1 MKKFNRIAVSA
12 LALLLAGAT
21 FPACKGDGTVKDP
34 MTLNV
39 KMLKAGW
46 GEEWVYELKA
56 AFEKVYK
63 EEGYKVNI
71 IDPTIDMRGN
81 TVINDLFMGYS
92 KTNTDLYIT
101 GDITAPQVGTQNNM
115 ETGEALVED
124 LGELVYNQSAI
135 GFDGAEES
143 VKIKDKLSA
152 ETNDWIRD
160 TLSYDS
166 DQKYYGLPYIASNA
180 GLVVNVARL
189 ADYGFNETPRTS
201 QEVIDMST
209 AIYLGANGE
218 EDSYTTDTFPFTY
231 FNNDGVQ
238 GGYGTTWM
246 YAMIAQ
252 HNYEEY
258 KNLMNFTKTVDGA
271 DVDMTKEETMA
282 AYSSKSVHSSL
293 EFMGFAFDPNLASYG
308 SKTQDLDGAQATVMQ
323 GSAVFMANGDW
334 FLNEVR
340 ANYDNVEDVT
350 FVNYPLNSL
359 IGKEEFGAGTTLNLS
374 DAEADVL
381 LSYIVKL
388 VDENTE
394 IAEII
399 SKVSTEKGKT
409 VTEESVTRIAN
420 ARGMHYS
427 RGVEA
432 QCYVTKGT
440 TKMDMV
446 TKFLRM
452 MASDDAAKM
461 ITTSANGTSMFA
473 KEGNPNA
480 ELDFVKS
487 ASAIS
492 VNKYASPYRWFPGG
506 LRKRMTRSSLFQ
518 KNTQMLGAIIEGKKS
533 MFSDTKGEIT
543 GDFSIY
549 TTRAT
554 ELQGLESSN
563 ASENWQ
569 SWVDKAVK

>member
-63 EEGYKVNI
+63 DEGYKVNI
-71 IDPTIDMRGN
+71 IDPTIDMRGS
-81 TVINDLFMGYS
+81 TVINDLYMGYS
-92 KTNTDLYIT
+92 KSNTDLYIT
-101 GDITAPQVGTQNNM
+101 GDITAPQVGTQNTM

-124 LGELVYNQSAI
+124 LGELVYNQPAI
-135 GFDGAEES
+135 GFDGADEK

-166 DQKYYGLPYIASNA
+166 DQKYYGLPYINSNA
-180 GLVVNVARL
+180 GLVVNVTKL
-189 ADYGFNETPRTS
+189 AEYGFNETPRTS
-201 QEVIDMST
+201 QEVIDMAT
-209 AIYLGANGE
+209 AIYVGTDDM
-218 EDSYTTDTFPFTY
+218 EDAYTEDTFPFTY

-238 GGYGTTWM
+238 GGYGITWM

-258 KNLMNFTKTVDGA
+258 KNLMNFSKTVENVS
-271 DVDMTKEETMA
+271 VDMTMEEVMA
-282 AYSSKSVHSSL
+282 SYSSKSVHSSL

-323 GSAVFMANGDW
+323 GGAVFMANGEW

-359 IGKEEFGAGTTLNLS
+359 IGKEEFGAGTSLNLS

-394 IAEII
+394 IADII

-409 VTEESVTRIAN
+409 VSEESVTRIAK

-440 TKMDMV
+440 TKLDMV

-452 MASDDAAKM
+452 MASDDAAEM

-473 KEGNPNA
+473 TAGNANA

-487 ASAIS
+487 AASIN

-506 LRKRMTRSSLFQ
+506 QRKRMTKSSMFQ
-518 KNTQMLGAIIEGKKS
+518 KNTQMLGTIIEGKKS
-533 MFSDTKGEIT
+533 MFSATEGEIT
-543 GDFSIY
+543 GEFSIY
-549 TTRAT
+549 TTRAA
-554 ELQGLESSN
+554 ELQGLESN
-563 ASENWQ
+563 NVSENWQ